1 MEDDFEESAAATDPG
16 VISEMFCAA
25 NDNFNDVDD
34 DSVSHKG
41 IIS

>member
-1 MEDDFEESAAATDPG
+1 MKDDFEESTAAAEPSM
-16 VISEMFCAA
+16 ISEMFGAA

-34 DSVSHKG
+34 DSVSNQG